1 MKQKFFLY
9 LLVAII
15 AIAGNSCQQTDDA
28 FPTTVDYEVSAVN
41 FIAPCHITFYSTASI
56 GLSYFWDFGDGSTS
70 TQVNPDHIFYTAGS
84 YDVKLT
90 VSDGQHSESRTKTI
104 RIIATASRCRITK
117 VAILNCP
124 LKTSWDVDWDYGTS
138 PDFYFNLETATG
150 SVLFSS
156 SSSSNNSLFPITWN
170 FDYSIFS
177 NSFNNTYKVHIWE
190 HDELD
195 ADDDVS
201 YTYFVPADYTKAP
214 NAYPASIVMTRE
226 TTDIQFELSW
236 E

>member
-1 MKQKFFLY
+1 MKQKFCLY
-9 LLVAII
+9 LMVAII
-15 AIAGNSCQQTDDA
+15 AMAGSSCQQTDDA
-28 FPTTVDYEVSAVN
+28 FPTTVDYEVSAPN
-41 FIAPCHITFYSTASI
+41 FIAPCRISFYSSAPQ

-70 TQVNPDHIFYTAGS
+70 TQENPDHVFYTAGS
-84 YDVKLT
+84 YDVIFT
-90 VSDGQHSESRTKTI
+90 VSDGQRSESRTKTI

-124 LKTSWDVDWDYGTS
+124 LKTSWDVDWDYGTG

-150 SVLFSS
+150 TILFSS
-156 SSSSNNSLFPITWN
+156 SSRSNTSTFPISWD
-170 FDYSIFS
+170 FDYNIFS

-201 YTYFVPADYTKAP
+201 YTYFVPADYTTSP
-214 NAYPASIVMTRE
+214 NAYPASITMTRDA
-226 TTDIQFELSW
+226 TDIQLMVSW